1 MSFITDVKV
10 LVDYEVYQQLISYR
24 DEILKLHEEKKKELE
39 IGPTNTSQRKELKAA
54 EQTGFG
60 SDLEE
65 KVFRKVINHL
75 SNRINISK
83 LENIIKGTF

>member
-39 IGPTNTSQRKELKAA
+39 IGPTNTSQRKDLNDVN
-54 EQTGFG
+54 QTGFG
-60 SDLEE
+60 NDIEE
-65 KVFRKVINHL
+65 RIFQKVLDHFNTKISGSELKKVT
-75 SNRINISK
+75 RGK
-83 LENIIKGTF
+83 T